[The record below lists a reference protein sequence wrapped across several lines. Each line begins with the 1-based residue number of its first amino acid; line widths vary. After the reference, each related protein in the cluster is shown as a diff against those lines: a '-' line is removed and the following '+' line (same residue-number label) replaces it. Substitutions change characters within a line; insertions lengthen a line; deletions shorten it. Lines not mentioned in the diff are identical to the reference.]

1 MADIAVMGYGIVG
14 AGVVGVLEKNSDII
28 RKNAGEEVNVKYVL
42 DLRDFPDDPVQKKI
56 IHDVDIL
63 LADDGVELVVET
75 MGGVE
80 PAFTFVKK
88 ALERG
93 KHVCT
98 SNKNL
103 VAAKGAELLR
113 IAKEK
118 GVYFLFEAAV
128 GGGIPIIRSLNNAL
142 TADKL
147 ESVTGILNGTC
158 NYILTKMERD
168 GESFEPALKKAQEL
182 GFAERDP
189 ENDIKGYDSCRKIA
203 ILASII
209 SGKCVDYE
217 KIITEGIDSVS
228 HEDIEYAKKL
238 GMKIKLL
245 AKCSYDDGKLSAITA
260 PFLIGNDHPLYGI
273 DGVINAVSVHGNA
286 VEDVAFTGPG
296 AGRYPTASAVVSD
309 IVDAIKHKG
318 KDEYPLLWSEEELIP
333 EDAGKT
339 PYRYF
344 VRIRENEKNDDSA
357 FEAFRTLSLDS
368 LDDEFAIITDEMT
381 QQEFDERSK
390 KVDTISFFR
399 VI

>member
-1 MADIAVMGYGIVG
+1 MAEIAVMGYGIVG

-28 RKNAGEEVNVKYVL
+28 KKNAGEEVNVKYVL
-42 DLRDFPDDPVQKKI
+42 DLRDFPDDPIQEKV
-56 IHDVDIL
+56 IHDVEIL
-63 LADDGVELVVET
+63 LADKDVELVVET

-80 PAFTFVKK
+80 PAFTFVKR
-88 ALERG
+88 ALESG

-103 VAAKGAELLR
+103 VAAKGAELLK

-118 GVYFLFEAAV
+118 GIYFLFEAAV
-128 GGGIPIIRSLNNAL
+128 GGGIPIIRSINNAL
-142 TADKL
+142 TADRI

-158 NYILTKMERD
+158 NYIISKMERD
-168 GESFEPALKKAQEL
+168 GESFEAALKKAQDN

-209 SGKCVDYE
+209 SGKAVSYE
-217 KIITEGIDSVS
+217 KILTEGIDGVCA
-228 HEDIEYAKKL
+228 EDIAYAKSL

-245 AKCSYDDGKLSAITA
+245 AKCAYEDGKLSAITA
-260 PFLIGNDHPLYGI
+260 PFLIGSKHPLFGI

-286 VEDVAFTGPG
+286 VEDVAFTGAG

-318 KDEYPLLWSEEELIP
+318 KDEYPVLWSEDELVP
-333 EDAGKT
+333 EDAGDNM
-339 PYRYF
+339 YQYF

-357 FEAFRTLSLDS
+357 FEAVRTVSLDE
-368 LDDEFAIITDEMT
+368 LEDEYGIITDEMT
-381 QQEFDERSK
+381 HKEFEERSQ
-390 KVDTISFFR
+390 KVEMISYYR

>member
-1 MADIAVMGYGIVG
+1 MAEIAVMGYGIVG

-28 RKNAGEEVNVKYVL
+28 KKNAGEEVNVKYVL
-42 DLRDFPDDPVQKKI
+42 DLRDFPDDPIQEKV
-56 IHDVDIL
+56 IHDVEIL
-63 LADDGVELVVET
+63 LADKDVELVVET

-80 PAFTFVKK
+80 PAFTFVKR
-88 ALERG
+88 ALESG

-103 VAAKGAELLR
+103 VAAKGAELLK

-128 GGGIPIIRSLNNAL
+128 GGGIPIIRSINNAL
-142 TADKL
+142 TADRI

-158 NYILTKMERD
+158 NYIISKMERD
-168 GESFEPALKKAQEL
+168 GESFEAALKKAQDN

-209 SGKCVDYE
+209 SGKAVSYE
-217 KIITEGIDSVS
+217 KILTEGIDGVCA
-228 HEDIEYAKKL
+228 EDIAYAKSL

-245 AKCSYDDGKLSAITA
+245 AKCAYEDGKLSAITA
-260 PFLIGNDHPLYGI
+260 PFLIGSKHPLFGI

-286 VEDVAFTGPG
+286 VEDVAFTGAG

-318 KDEYPLLWSEEELIP
+318 KDEYPVLWSEDELVP
-333 EDAGKT
+333 EDAGDNM
-339 PYRYF
+339 YQYF

-357 FEAFRTLSLDS
+357 FEAVRTVSLDE
-368 LDDEFAIITDEMT
+368 LEDEYGIITDEMT
-381 QQEFDERSK
+381 HKEFEERSQ
-390 KVDTISFFR
+390 KVEMISYYR

>member
-14 AGVVGVLEKNSDII
+14 AGVVEVVERNADII
-28 RKNAGEEVNVKYVL
+28 KKNAGEVINVKYVL
-42 DLRDFPDDPVQKKI
+42 DLKDFPDDPVQEKI
-56 IHDVDIL
+56 IHDVEIL
-63 LADDGVELVVET
+63 LADDDVELVVET

-80 PAFTFVKK
+80 PAFTFVKR
-88 ALERG
+88 ALESG

-103 VAAKGAELLR
+103 VAAKGAELLK

-142 TADKL
+142 TADRI
-147 ESVTGILNGTC
+147 ESITGILNGTC

-168 GESFEPALKKAQEL
+168 GKDFEVALKKAQEH

-203 ILASII
+203 ILASIV
-209 SGKCVDYE
+209 SGRFVSYE
-217 KIITEGIDSVS
+217 KILTEGIDSVC

-245 AKCSYDDGKLSAITA
+245 AKCTYNDGKISAITA
-260 PFLIGNDHPLYGI
+260 PFLIDNKHPLYGI

-286 VEDVAFTGPG
+286 VEDVAFTGAG
-296 AGRYPTASAVVSD
+296 AGRFPTASAVVSD

-318 KDEYPLLWSEEELIP
+318 KDEYPVLWSEEEMIP
-333 EDAGKT
+333 EDAGEVMYK
-339 PYRYF
+339 YL
-344 VRIRENEKNDDSA
+344 VRIRENENNDDSA
-357 FEAFRTLSLDS
+357 FEAVRTISFEEYE
-368 LDDEFAIITDEMT
+368 DEFAIITDEMT
-381 QQEFDERSK
+381 QQEFNERAK
-390 KVDTISFFR
+390 KVDMISCYR
-399 VI
+399 II